1 MTLNLKHLKIIII
14 GLAVA
19 LTLFAGWSIYTSVD
33 YNKKKVEFEQDKIDR
48 GTRIW
53 ILEIEKAEAVSEAKL
68 SAAAAK
74 VAAKER
80 DSVKSELAR
89 AYKKQEEKVE
99 EIEKMEPDELV
110 RVTQHL
116 LEMGMEDIYRNP
128 EGVQFSLAATKR
140 LTIEL
145 TYLDFYLNIEKPK
158 LIKSDKKAK
167 EEAVYWHEA
176 YATLSEGALK
186 KAEETIVELTDQVAE
201 DKKQIE
207 RAEKRIKQV
216 SLKAT
221 VKTVVAVG
229 VGAALV
235 KWVIIPLFFGGK

>member
-1 MTLNLKHLKIIII
+1 MTLSLKHLKIIII

-33 YNKKKVEFEQDKIDR
+33 YNKKKVEFEQDKIER
-48 GTRIW
+48 GTRIR
-53 ILEIEKAEAVSEAKL
+53 ILEVEKAEAVSEAKL

-99 EIEKMEPDELV
+99 EIEKMEPNELV

-116 LEMGMEDIYRNP
+116 LQMGMEHIYRNP

-140 LTIEL
+140 LTIDL
-145 TYLDFYLNIEKPK
+145 TYLDFYLKTEKPK

-186 KAEETIVELTDQVAE
+186 DAEGMIVELTAQVVE
-201 DKKQIE
+201 DDRQIK
-207 RAEKRIKQV
+207 RAEKRIKQA
-216 SLKAT
+216 SFKAT
-221 VKTVVAVG
+221 VKTVIAVG
-229 VGAALV
+229 VGYAV
-235 KWVIIPLFFGGK
+235 VRWVVIPLFGGK

>member
-1 MTLNLKHLKIIII
+1 MTLKQIKFIIVS
-14 GLAVA
+14 LAVA
-19 LTLFAGWSIYTSVD
+19 LILFAGWSIYTSVD
-33 YNKKKVEFEQDKIDR
+33 YNKKKAEFEQDKIER
-48 GTRIW
+48 GTRIR

-80 DSVKSELAR
+80 DSVKSELTQ
-89 AYKKQEEKVE
+89 AYEKQEEKVE

-116 LEMGMEDIYRNP
+116 LQMGMEHIYRNP

-140 LTIEL
+140 LTIKL
-145 TYLDFYLNIEKPK
+145 DYPDFYLNTEKPK

-167 EEAVYWHEA
+167 EEAAYWHEA

-186 KAEETIVELTDQVAE
+186 DAEDMIVELTAQV
-201 DKKQIE
+201 
-207 RAEKRIKQV
+207 V
-216 SLKAT
+216 
-221 VKTVVAVG
+221 
-229 VGAALV
+229 
-235 KWVIIPLFFGGK
+235 

>member
-1 MTLNLKHLKIIII
+1 MTLSLKHLKIIII

-33 YNKKKVEFEQDKIDR
+33 YNKKKAEFEQDKINR
-48 GTRIW
+48 GTRIR

-110 RVTQHL
+110 RVTQTL
-116 LEMGMEDIYRNP
+116 LEMGLDDIYRNP

-140 LTIEL
+140 LTIKL
-145 TYLDFYLNIEKPK
+145 TYLDFYLDIEKPK
-158 LIKSDKKAK
+158 LIKADKKAK

-186 KAEETIVELTDQVAE
+186 DAEGIIVELREQIVDDDAQIRRQE
-201 DKKQIE
+201 KQIK
-207 RAEKRIKQV
+207 RA
-216 SLKAT
+216 SFKAT
-221 VKTVVAVG
+221 VKTVVAIG
-229 VGAALV
+229 VGYAV
-235 KWVIIPLFFGGK
+235 FRWVIVPLFGGK

>member
-1 MTLNLKHLKIIII
+1 MTLSLKHIKFIII

-19 LTLFAGWSIYTSVD
+19 LTFFAGWSIYTSVD
-33 YNKKKVEFEQDKIDR
+33 YNKKKAEFEQDKIER
-48 GTRIW
+48 GTRIR
-53 ILEIEKAEAVSEAKL
+53 ILELEKAEAVTAAKL
-68 SAAAAK
+68 SATAAK

-140 LTIEL
+140 LTIDL

-158 LIKSDKKAK
+158 LIEADKKAK

-186 KAEETIVELTDQVAE
+186 DAEGVIVELKEQIVKDNR
-201 DKKQIE
+201 QIE
-207 RAEKRIKQV
+207 RAEKRIKQI
-216 SLKAT
+216 SLQAT

-229 VGAALV
+229 VGVAIV
-235 KWVIIPLFFGGK
+235 KWVIVPLLGK

>member
-1 MTLNLKHLKIIII
+1 MTLKHLKIIVIS
-14 GLAVA
+14 LAVA
-19 LTLFAGWSIYTSVD
+19 LILFGVWSVYTSVG
-33 YNKKKVEFEQDKIDR
+33 YNKKKAEFEQDKMGR
-48 GTRIW
+48 EVRIR
-53 ILEIEKAEAVSEAKL
+53 ILTAEKAEAVSAAKL
-68 SAAAAK
+68 SAVAAK

-80 DSVKSELAR
+80 DSVKLELEQ
-89 AYKKQEEKVE
+89 AYKEQEEGVE

-110 RVTQHL
+110 RVTQKL
-116 LEMGMEDIYRNP
+116 LEMGIEDIYRNP

-186 KAEETIVELTDQVAE
+186 KAEETIVELT
-201 DKKQIE
+201 KQIVE
-207 RAEKRIKQV
+207 DDRQIKRAEKRIKQV
-216 SLKAT
+216 SLQAT
-221 VKTVVAVG
+221 VKTVVVVG

-235 KWVIIPLFFGGK
+235 KWVIIPLLFGGK

>member
-1 MTLNLKHLKIIII
+1 MTLSLKHLKIIII

-19 LTLFAGWSIYTSVD
+19 LTLFAGWSIYTTVD
-33 YNKKKVEFEQDKIDR
+33 YNKKKAEFEQDKIDR
-48 GTRIW
+48 GTRIR

-89 AYKKQEEKVE
+89 AYKKQEKKVE

-110 RVTQHL
+110 RVTQKL
-116 LEMGMEDIYRNP
+116 LEMGLEDIYRNP

-140 LTIEL
+140 LTIDL

-186 KAEETIVELTDQVAE
+186 DAEGIIVELREQVA
-201 DKKQIE
+201 DDDRQLK
-207 RAEKRIKQV
+207 RAEKQIKRA

-221 VKTVVAVG
+221 VKTVVAIG
-229 VGAALV
+229 VGYAV
-235 KWVIIPLFFGGK
+235 FRWVIVPLFGGK